1 LARQRRPGNMLNNVV
16 KIRKSDD
23 LRAILTDV
31 LPYEVPLL
39 FSNEGL
45 YNFLQKNSASIFK
58 DQFNIDLLSNTES
71 TIPYNYKIKK
81 NPTEFR
87 ALSVMHP
94 AQQVAVAK
102 FYKKYYGMILAQCQ
116 KSKWSLRAPTSIAS
130 YYVEKHRA
138 QRGTQGRSTSVD
150 LASSG
155 FDTVSRTAS
164 SYFTY
169 KKYSFLHKFFES
181 SEFHDLEKRFPLLL
195 KLDISQCFGR
205 IYTHT
210 IAWAVKSKEH
220 AKANRSSVSFES
232 AFDGLMQ
239 NSNYAETAG
248 IIIGPE
254 VSRIF
259 AEIILQQI
267 DLDIERT
274 LLERNSPLAC
284 GEDYE
289 IRRYVDDYFV
299 FSKNQDNLN
308 AIQLAIS
315 ECLMPYRLSLNEA
328 KSSCMSRP
336 FSTAETAARIDIAAV
351 ISDVFDRAIAFTIE
365 ENPTTG
371 ESKKIYRP
379 IRVASADRLAN
390 STIRDIKRTLKANNT
405 VFDTASN
412 YFLSTT
418 KRLVIRQISKIDT
431 KSLDPTQLEWCTNF
445 IISIIETIFFFYASS
460 PRVRQTYIVSE
471 ILLLIVDYYKDVPAS
486 SASRVYTK
494 ISQEIRLATHS
505 SSTTDQEDNIE
516 TLNLLLVL
524 QHLGEQYSLDSA
536 SLSSTLKIKT
546 TESGFS
552 VPKQF
557 SYFQAAIA
565 IYIAR
570 DVNKYK
576 DLKNSIID
584 HIVNIF
590 DADPSWAM
598 KSDLVMLLLDMTAC
612 PYITEAEK
620 TRIVKA
626 GLRHTTSQN
635 NISKKTRD
643 FLSLTSVHNWFINWS
658 ENVRLSDILR
668 RKELRTPY

>member
-1 LARQRRPGNMLNNVV
+1 MLNNIV
-16 KIRKSDD
+16 KIRKSDN

-31 LPYEVPLL
+31 LPYEVPLI

-45 YNFLQKNSASIFK
+45 YEFLQSNNVSIFK
-58 DQFNIDLLSNTES
+58 DKFGLELLSS
-71 TIPYNYKIKK
+71 TKCTVPYTYKIKK

-94 AQQVAVAK
+94 AQQVAVAN
-102 FYKKYYGMILAQCQ
+102 FYKEYYGMILAQCQ
-116 KSKWSLRAPTSIAS
+116 KSKWSLRAPASIAA

-138 QRGTQGRSTSVD
+138 KRSTTGRSKSVD

-155 FDTVSRTAS
+155 FDPVSRTAS

-181 SEFHDLEKRFPLLL
+181 TEFHDLEKKFPLLL

-210 IAWAVKSKEH
+210 IAWAVKNKEH
-220 AKANRSSVSFES
+220 AKANKKSASFES
-232 AFDGLMQ
+232 TFDRLMQ
-239 NSNYAETAG
+239 NSNYEETAG

-274 LLERNSPLAC
+274 LQESNLPLVC

-299 FSKNQDNLN
+299 FSRNQDNLN
-308 AIQLAIS
+308 IIQLVIS

-336 FSTAETAARIDIAAV
+336 FSTAETAARIDIADV
-351 ISDVFDRAIAFTIE
+351 ISGVFQRAIAFDIE
-365 ENPTTG
+365 PDVNTG

-379 IRVASADRLAN
+379 ARVATSERLAN

-405 VFDTASN
+405 VFDTSSN

-418 KRLVIRQISKIDT
+418 KRLIIGYISKIDIKVT
-431 KSLDPTQLEWCTNF
+431 DSTHLEWCTNF
-445 IISIIETIFFFYASS
+445 ILAVIEVIFFFYASS

-471 ILLLIVDYYKDVPAS
+471 ILLLVVDYFKNAPVS
-486 SASRVYTK
+486 TASRVYIK
-494 ISQEIRLATHS
+494 ISQEIKLAMRS
-505 SSTTDQEDNIE
+505 SIIANQDDNIE

-524 QHLGEQYSLDSA
+524 EHLGEEYSLDSIG
-536 SLSSTLKIKT
+536 LSSIFKIVT
-546 TESGFS
+546 TETGFS
-552 VPKQF
+552 VPKKF
-557 SYFQAAIA
+557 SYFQAVIA
-565 IYIAR
+565 IYILR
-570 DVNKYK
+570 DDDKYK
-576 DLKNSIID
+576 ILKKSIVD
-584 HIVNIF
+584 HIAHIF
-590 DADPSWAM
+590 EMDSGWVM
-598 KSDLVMLLLDMTAC
+598 KSDLAMLFLDMAAC
-612 PYITEAEK
+612 PYIAEAEK
-620 TRIVKA
+620 LKIVKA
-626 GLRHTTSQN
+626 GLIHTISQN
-635 NISKKTRD
+635 NIGNKTRD
-643 FLSLTSVHNWFINWS
+643 FLSLTSANNWFVNWS
-658 ENVRLSDILR
+658 ENVRLSDILQ
-668 RKELRTPY
+668 RKELRMPY

>member
-1 LARQRRPGNMLNNVV
+1 MLNNVV

-94 AQQVAVAK
+94 AQQVAVAN
-102 FYKKYYGMILAQCQ
+102 FYKEYYGMILAQCQ
-116 KSKWSLRAPTSIAS
+116 KSKWSLRAPASIAS

-138 QRGTQGRSTSVD
+138 KRGTTGRSTSVD

-155 FDTVSRTAS
+155 FDAVSRTAS

-210 IAWAVKSKEH
+210 IAWAVKNKEH
-220 AKANRSSVSFES
+220 AKANKRSASFES

-274 LLERNSPLAC
+274 LLERHSPLAC

-365 ENPTTG
+365 ENATG

-379 IRVASADRLAN
+379 TRVASAERLAN

-418 KRLVIRQISKIDT
+418 KRLIIRHISKIDIQA
-431 KSLDPTQLEWCTNF
+431 LDSTHLEWCTNF
-445 IISIIETIFFFYASS
+445 TLSIIETIFFFYASS

-471 ILLLIVDYYKDVPAS
+471 ILLLVVDYYKEAPVS
-486 SASRVYTK
+486 SASRIYTK
-494 ISQEIRLATHS
+494 ISQEIKLATHS
-505 SSTTDQEDNIE
+505 SSTANQEDNIE

-536 SLSSTLKIKT
+536 GLSSALKIET

-552 VPKQF
+552 IPKTF

-565 IYIAR
+565 IYMAR
-570 DVNKYK
+570 DTNKYK
-576 DLKNSIID
+576 DLKKSILG
-584 HIVNIF
+584 HIVNVF
-590 DADPSWAM
+590 DADPGWAM
-598 KSDLVMLLLDMTAC
+598 KSDSAMLFLDMAAC

-620 TRIVKA
+620 AKIVKA
-626 GLRHTTSQN
+626 GLKHTTSQN
-635 NISKKTRD
+635 KIGNNTRD
-643 FLSLTSVHNWFINWS
+643 FLSLASAHNWFINWS
-658 ENVRLSDILR
+658 ENVRLSDILQ